1 MYSST
6 DPPPQKGSRRRLR
19 TLLPITT
26 RKSPGSIPSRCT
38 PVTFSAPL
46 SIIISASSS
55 LGQRRDGGVSA
66 RFVCRHI
73 SPRTHA
79 QVGGLPTAS
88 SWRLLQPPPSSPP
101 PELRSPSCWD
111 RRVLRD
117 PKRICVIPKESG
129 RATRDAPR
137 RGGHS
142 GGRGGLP
149 HSAGLCA
156 WYWASAS
163 EPTVAVPCSTRAR
176 RLPKPSNPLSM
187 MGVSAP
193 VVFLGLLL
201 LSFFVRDR
209 TAYSKVTSP
218 LPRFRVELP
227 RTPDPADLH
236 PNGVCRFSTTAV
248 GVAKREWQATDPL

>member
-1 MYSST
+1 MSRT
-6 DPPPQKGSRRRLR
+6 PCCPP
-19 TLLPITT
+19 
-26 RKSPGSIPSRCT
+26 
-38 PVTFSAPL
+38 
-46 SIIISASSS
+46 
-55 LGQRRDGGVSA
+55 
-66 RFVCRHI
+66 
-73 SPRTHA
+73 

-187 MGVSAP
+187 MGVSAL
-193 VVFLGLLL
+193 VVFLGLLFSQIFPRSGPICL
-201 LSFFVRDR
+201 QKSDVAILPGCSRR
-209 TAYSKVTSP
+209 TSTYSGSRRP
-218 LPRFRVELP
+218 PP
-227 RTPDPADLH
+227 
-236 PNGVCRFSTTAV
+236 
-248 GVAKREWQATDPL
+248 KRRL